1 MDQKRVFRIQSEIQK
16 IISNLLINGLKNTRI
31 SKMTA
36 VSQVKLSRDLSFADV
51 YISIYG
57 NKREKEETMEAL
69 EHAKGYIRSVI
80 SKELDIRTT
89 PELRFK
95 LDESVEY
102 SIKIQNILIGLKN
115 NSNNEDEEED

>member
-36 VSQVKLSRDLSFADV
+36 VSQVKLSGDLSFADV

-57 NKREKEETMEAL
+57 NKREKGETMEAL